1 MSELALLKLGGSL
14 ISEKRS
20 GGGVREGVVRAIAS
34 ELAKTWH
41 RPLII
46 VHGAGSYG
54 HPIAREYDV
63 AHGYRSPRNLEGFI
77 KTSSSMRRLN
87 ARVVELLMEG
97 GLPSFGVPAS
107 LIFKTRNGRIESANL
122 EPILASIDV
131 GVVPVTCGD
140 VVFDRERKFT
150 VLSGDSI
157 IIYLARRMGAKRIV
171 FATDVEGVYF
181 KEEETGGEEVIPVLR
196 KGMHLRV
203 KYKDIEDVTGGMA
216 AKIDEAFEAVE
227 AGINVVIVSGFY
239 PDRVAR
245 ALMGETVRGTMLSI
259 E

>member
-1 MSELALLKLGGSL
+1 MPELSLLKLGGSL
-14 ISEKRS
+14 ISDKKS
-20 GGGVREGVVRAIAS
+20 GGGIRESIVRAVAAEI
-34 ELAKTWH
+34 AKTWP

-54 HPIAREYDV
+54 HPLAREYRV
-63 AHGYRSPRNLEGFI
+63 ADGYRSPRNLEGFI
-77 KTSSSMRRLN
+77 KTSSSVRWLN
-87 ARVVELLMEG
+87 AKMVELLTDG
-97 GLPSFGVPAS
+97 GLPCFGVPAS

-131 GVVPVTCGD
+131 GVIPVTCGD

-157 IIYLARRMGAKRIV
+157 AVYLARRMGAKRIV
-171 FATDVEGVYF
+171 FATDVEGVYVRD
-181 KEEETGGEEVIPVLR
+181 EEKGSEEVIPVLR
-196 KGMHLRV
+196 KGAHLRV
-203 KYKDIEDVTGGMA
+203 RYEDTGDVTGGMA
-216 AKIDEAFEAVE
+216 AKVDEAFEAVE
-227 AGINVVIVSGFY
+227 AGIDIVIVSGLH

-245 ALMGETVRGTMLSI
+245 ALMGEPVRGTRLSI